1 MIIYNNKNVYLVKD
15 MNVGLVI
22 MASGLGKRFGG
33 NKLMEIVDGKPLVKW
48 VLDTTEGLFVKR
60 VVVTRHK
67 DVKDL
72 CDSQN
77 IDCILHDFPNRND
90 TVRLGLSFLME
101 DVDYCFFALG
111 DQPLIKRESFVRF
124 IEEAK
129 KNNSFI
135 TRASFGDTMGAP
147 VGFPKSLFDGLL
159 NLPEGK
165 GGNYLVKENPLLVQK
180 VDVANGYE
188 LFDIDTVS
196 DIEIMKK
203 YIEPA

>member
-1 MIIYNNKNVYLVKD
+1 

-48 VLDTTEGLFVKR
+48 VLDTTEGLVVKR

-67 DVKDL
+67 EVKDL

-111 DQPLIKRESFVRF
+111 DQPLIKRESFVRL

-129 KNNSFI
+129 KNNSLI
-135 TRASFGDTMGAP
+135 TRASFGDIMGAP

-165 GGNYLVKENPLLVQK
+165 GGNYLVKENPSLVRK
-180 VDVANGYE
+180 VDVTYEYE

-203 YIEPA
+203 YIGPA